1 MRGQPDPSQDSY
13 LEPFIS
19 QEAIDLNAILQEGL
33 QDEIMML
40 RVFMRR
46 MMALARGTD
55 SLEETIHVL
64 GAAGLAA
71 TRLAGLLKTQ
81 QFLGGSGNEARQAIA
96 DALHDILVEWKRI
109 E

>member
-1 MRGQPDPSQDSY
+1 MRSQPDSSQDSY

-19 QEAIDLNAILQEGL
+19 QEAVDLGAILQEGL

-55 SLEETIHVL
+55 SLDKTINIL

-81 QFLGGSGNEARQAIA
+81 QLLGGNENEARQAVA
-96 DALHDILVEWKRI
+96 DALHEILVEWKRI